1 MARFL
6 FPQPSVASIVNLV
19 NAVKTNF
26 TNSRVDGWRYQCYS
40 GKRVV
45 DYAKGYMDEYSSSN
59 PIPALVTNNSTPLEC
74 RC

>member
-1 MARFL
+1 MHT
-6 FPQPSVASIVNLV
+6 
-19 NAVKTNF
+19 VKTNF
-26 TNSRVDGWRYQCYS
+26 TNSRVDACCYQCYS

-59 PIPALVTNNSTPLEC
+59 PIPVIVTDNLTLLEC